1 FFRSGMNASVDFID
15 QSKENTLLIPLEAVY
30 KEKGNNYVL
39 VKQANEIEPVR
50 AAVQLGIS
58 DDKNVEAL
66 SGISKEDRIIIRSKA
81 YSLPKNTRGK
91 NPFMPGH

>member
-1 FFRSGMNASVDFID
+1 MNASVDFID

-50 AAVQLGIS
+50 AAVKLGIS
-58 DDKNVEAL
+58 DDKNVEVV
-66 SGISKEDRIIIRSKA
+66 SGISENDKIIIKVKK
-81 YSLPKNTRGK
+81 YSIPKNTTGT
-91 NPFMPGH
+91 NPFMPSRRR